1 MKNKDII
8 IVKKIIEYCAQIN
21 EALDMFDNS
30 FSKFKSMSVFQNACC
45 MCILQISELCKLV
58 SNELRNEETRV
69 PWKEWCGPP
78 HFPLH
83 RRPPPSLWFPPVYF
97 RQAESHLPPFQN
109 GPDRPSCIPYPRGW
123 SDLYCARSPR

>member
-45 MCILQISELCKLV
+45 MCILQIGELCKLA

-69 PWKEWCGPP
+69 PWKEWCGIRDVFA
-78 HFPLH
+78 HQYSNVDL
-83 RRPPPSLWFPPVYF
+83 
-97 RQAESHLPPFQN
+97 ESAWDTIQNDLPQLEK
-109 GPDRPSCIPYPRGW
+109 DMKRIY
-123 SDLYCARSPR
+123 DKIK